1 MPSVSELPTL
11 PGINSAL
18 GMKYMMHKAALYEKV
33 LRDFHARFHNQSQLI
48 SNALASGDTEAAR
61 RYAHSTK
68 GLAATIGATA
78 LNAAAY
84 YLEQQLA
91 AQGREVDRALKHFD
105 SELHTVIQGIA
116 SGFGISC
123 GD

>member
-1 MPSVSELPTL
+1 
-11 PGINSAL
+11 
-18 GMKYMMHKAALYEKV
+18 MKYLMHKATLYEKV
-33 LRDFHARFHNQSQLI
+33 LRDFHARFRNQSQLI
-48 SNALASGDTEAAR
+48 SAALADGDIETAR

-84 YLEQQLA
+84 YLEQQLTK
-91 AQGREVDRALKHFD
+91 REHAESALKHFD

-116 SGFGISC
+116 SGFGIT
-123 GD
+123 DDE

>member
-18 GMKYMMHKAALYEKV
+18 GMKYMMHKATLYEKV
-33 LRDFHARFHNQSQLI
+33 LRDFHARFRKQSQLI
-48 SNALASGDTEAAR
+48 ATALAAGDTEAAR

-84 YLEQQLA
+84 YLEQQLSG
-91 AQGREVDRALKHFD
+91 QGHIESALKHFD

-116 SGFGISC
+116 SGFGIPDS
-123 GD
+123 D